1 MGTPRAI
8 TRSSDNAVVW
18 KWENSDPFGANAPN
32 EDPANTGTAFKYNLR
47 FPGQYYDQETQTHY
61 NYFRDYQA
69 STGRYLQS
77 DPMALAGGLNT
88 FAYIKGNPISKID
101 KFGLRDAPD
110 IIARNSIDP
119 IIRGNPFDTGKGE
132 LNRCPKRP
140 PPESPDDINSD
151 RTKIMAGSI
160 ATGGAV
166 GAISGGVI
174 NAGFDLTEAAHA
186 GAAGGVLVAD
196 GAATGAMTGGV
207 FGAGAGVVIATG
219 IILVL
224 RLIKCP

>member
-1 MGTPRAI
+1 
-8 TRSSDNAVVW
+8 
-18 KWENSDPFGANAPN
+18 
-32 EDPANTGTAFKYNLR
+32 
-47 FPGQYYDQETQTHY
+47 
-61 NYFRDYQA
+61 
-69 STGRYLQS
+69 
-77 DPMALAGGLNT
+77 
-88 FAYIKGNPISKID
+88 
-101 KFGLRDAPD
+101 
-110 IIARNSIDP
+110 
-119 IIRGNPFDTGKGE
+119 
-132 LNRCPKRP
+132 
-140 PPESPDDINSD
+140 
-151 RTKIMAGSI
+151 MAGSM
-160 ATGGAV
+160 ATAEAV